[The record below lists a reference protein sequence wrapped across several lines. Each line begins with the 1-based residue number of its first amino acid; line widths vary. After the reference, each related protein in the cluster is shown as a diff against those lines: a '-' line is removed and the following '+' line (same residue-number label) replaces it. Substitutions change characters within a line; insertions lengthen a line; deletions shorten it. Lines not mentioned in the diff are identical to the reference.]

1 MTAWALIP
9 ARGGS
14 KSIPGKNLIPVNGI
28 PLIDYGIR
36 AALAADCFTRIVC
49 STDDDDIAAAA
60 RRHGIEI
67 DERAETLAGD
77 LTPIAD
83 VCRVFLEAAEKS
95 GPLPDWL
102 YLVQP
107 TSPFLLPEHV
117 KGLKAL
123 ADDASGAN
131 SAQTVAPVPH
141 NHHAWN
147 QRTKTADRVSFVFHA
162 ERSEAYNKQRKPAYY
177 VFGNLVAARSAALL
191 SGMDFFAEPSVAMDI
206 LRPYDFDLDTQD
218 DIVVA
223 EALIASAAVSL
234 PHMNS
239 EVL

>member
-1 MTAWALIP
+1 MQIDRR
-9 ARGGS
+9 RGDRHMPKQG
-14 KSIPGKNLIPVNGI
+14 PNGF
-28 PLIDYGIR
+28 DVR
-36 AALAADCFTRIVC
+36 
-49 STDDDDIAAAA
+49 A
-60 RRHGIEI
+60 RRQDATG
-67 DERAETLAGD
+67 ER
-77 LTPIAD
+77 
-83 VCRVFLEAAEKS
+83 V
-95 GPLPDWL
+95 
-102 YLVQP
+102 
-107 TSPFLLPEHV
+107 PEHV